1 MHAAPRVQQED
12 MGKDQLLGRGPV
24 NNEMD
29 ARRRIRLSRPVY
41 ILILSLLLE
50 APDPLYSQ
58 PNPQSKSAQDQSG
71 PSGQGQQQADA
82 AYQKGM
88 QLLGEKRYAEALRE
102 FQTVEQIAPQIPQG
116 STGQGIALALMG
128 KADEAIK
135 ALQKA
140 LQIDPSFWV
149 ARRELGIVEW
159 HLGRK
164 EEAAKELRQIVERY
178 PNDEAANSI
187 LGQYEFEHQNYA
199 QALAFFSKVSAQV
212 EADSRL
218 AIMQAS
224 AFLKTGQE
232 DSAREKLQRLV
243 GRPGLSR
250 EDAFQLAW
258 LLGEAKLYKPAI
270 EVFNSLPADYP
281 NRFTRNYGLALAYF
295 EDEQYSRCVET
306 LKQFQTQGITR
317 PELFSLLGVAE
328 ERSGH
333 TKEAYDAFREGI
345 LANPQDPQN
354 YLNIATLASQHL
366 NYDLAIQIL
375 SSGIEV
381 VLGSHE
387 LVLSRGIAYTL
398 KAQFAQAHTDY
409 ERAIQIA
416 PQDPGNYVALGIS
429 QLEEGNLDDAIGAFK
444 KAGELGS
451 KDPQSFYFLA
461 EALIQKGVERGT
473 APFQQAR
480 QATDTAL
487 SLDPNFAYAYLDR
500 AKLALRAQEVDQAVR
515 DLERAQA
522 LDPKSQSIAYLL
534 AQTYKRRGEEEKAER
549 LFASVKESSDREA
562 RQFREN
568 SLTQALVVI
577 SSNDHSGSSR

>member
-1 MHAAPRVQQED
+1 MTNQ
-12 MGKDQLLGRGPV
+12 
-24 NNEMD
+24 MD
-29 ARRRIRLSRPVY
+29 ARCRIHLSRPTY
-41 ILILSLLLE
+41 ILILSLLPG
-50 APDPLYSQ
+50 ATVPRTSSSQ
-58 PNPQSKSAQDQSG
+58 TNPPSKSTLEQSE

-88 QLLGEKRYAEALRE
+88 QLLGEKRYVDALRE
-102 FQTVEQIAPQIPQG
+102 FQMVEQIAPQIPQG
-116 STGQGIALALMG
+116 PSGQGIALALMG
-128 KADEAIK
+128 KPDEAIK

-164 EEAAKELRQIVERY
+164 EEAAKELRQIIELY

-199 QALAFFSKVSAQV
+199 RALAFFSKVSAQV
-212 EADSRL
+212 EVDSRL

-232 DSAREKLQRLV
+232 DSAREKLQQLV

-250 EDAFQLAW
+250 EDTFQLAW
-258 LLGEAKLYKPAI
+258 LLGEAKLYKRAI
-270 EVFNSLPADYP
+270 EAFNSLPGDYP

-295 EDEQYSRCVET
+295 EDEQYSPCVET
-306 LKQFQTQGITR
+306 LKQLQTEGITR

-328 ERSGH
+328 EKAGH

-375 SSGIEV
+375 SSGIERV
-381 VLGSHE
+381 PSSHD
-387 LVLSRGIAYTL
+387 LILSRGIAHTL
-398 KAQFAQAHTDY
+398 KAQFAQAHADY

-416 PQDPGNYVALGIS
+416 PRDPGNYVALGIS
-429 QLEEGNLDDAIGAFK
+429 QLEEGDLDNAISAFK
-444 KAGELGS
+444 KAGDLGS
-451 KDPQSFYFLA
+451 KDPQPYYFLA
-461 EALIQKGVERGT
+461 EALIQKGAEPET
-473 APFQQAR
+473 PPFKQAR

-500 AKLALRAQEVDQAVR
+500 AKLALRAQEIDQAVR

-522 LDPKSQSIAYLL
+522 LDPKSQSITYLL
-534 AQTYKRRGEEEKAER
+534 AQTYKRRGEKEKAER
-549 LFASVKESSDREA
+549 LFARVKESSDREA
-562 RQFREN
+562 RQFRED